1 MRRYSRDLLENLF
14 IYAAAVLSI
23 DLRLDDAANSKMMGA
38 ILNSHF
44 YYINVNIA
52 RRLITRHMALFL
64 QDGAE
69 GDRITRERFARAPL
83 PFSASRSGEAPGT
96 SFYED

>member
-1 MRRYSRDLLENLF
+1 MTNTLACRYSRDLLENLF
-14 IYAAAVLSI
+14 IYAVVALPI
-23 DLRLDDAANSKMMGA
+23 DLRLNGAANSKMMSA

-69 GDRITRERFARAPL
+69 GGRITREIHAAPVFR
-83 PFSASRSGEAPGT
+83 PRVA
-96 SFYED
+96 

>member
-1 MRRYSRDLLENLF
+1 MRRHSRDLLENLF
-14 IYAAAVLSI
+14 IYAAAALPI
-23 DLRLDDAANSKMMGA
+23 DLRLDDAANSKMMSA

-69 GDRITRERFARAPL
+69 GGAELRERGREIRSRFQSSRRA
-83 PFSASRSGEAPGT
+83 AAPGT
-96 SFYED
+96 SLYED